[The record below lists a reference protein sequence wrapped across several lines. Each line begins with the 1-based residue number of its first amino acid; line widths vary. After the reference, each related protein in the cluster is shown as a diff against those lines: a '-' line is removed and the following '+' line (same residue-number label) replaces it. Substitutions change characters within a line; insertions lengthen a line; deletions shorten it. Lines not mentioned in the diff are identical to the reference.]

1 MMIKDM
7 EATAEKVT
15 GLMKVLSNR
24 NRLMIL
30 CLLVEAEQSVGALAG
45 MIGAREQAVSQ
56 QLALLRKDGL
66 VAARRDGQTIYYS
79 LARPDVRALMEFLH
93 ATYCPADPDA

>member
-79 LARPDVRALMEFLH
+79 LARPDIRALMEFLH
-93 ATYCPADPDA
+93 AAYCPPEPDA

>member
-15 GLMKVLSNR
+15 GLMKVLSNPD
-24 NRLMIL
+24 RLMIL

-45 MIGAREQAVSQ
+45 MIGAREAIS
-56 QLALLRKDGL
+56 R
-66 VAARRDGQTIYYS
+66 VAADWAMGVIG
-79 LARPDVRALMEFLH
+79 
-93 ATYCPADPDA
+93 